1 MKKLFLSSKLFVS
14 CQNTIDLTSL
24 RLDNIIQLWDTSS
37 VRIGLELVFLS
48 LCSAISENLL
58 FFVVPEESWFA
69 HILSRDMDF
78 LWRFNLAT

>member
-14 CQNTIDLTSL
+14 CQNTINLTSL

-37 VRIGLELVFLS
+37 VIIGLELVFLS

-58 FFVVPEESWFA
+58 FAVPEESWLA

-78 LWRFNLAT
+78 LWRFNLAN